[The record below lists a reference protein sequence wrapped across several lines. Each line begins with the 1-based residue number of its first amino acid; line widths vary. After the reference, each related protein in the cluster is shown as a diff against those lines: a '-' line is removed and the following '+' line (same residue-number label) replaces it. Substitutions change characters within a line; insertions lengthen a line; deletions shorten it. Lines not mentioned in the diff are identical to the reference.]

1 MCDTNTFE
9 EAVKVNLAWNRRV
22 TLSVC
27 AWIPSLILKLV
38 RKGINGATENFKVL
52 FKIPCFS
59 LLQNIVFESLRLL
72 LQTHQLSKTSWRK
85 CTNAYWIFKKS
96 RDFYSSPS
104 PILFPKKCN
113 FIDLLCL
120 SFFTKMCES
129 GYFPASSVFDKEK
142 IFLLKRCFCVGRL
155 MLCLLAPQLFSFFAF
170 FLHFHCW
177 KLLWLTLFVKHDK
190 C

>member
-59 LLQNIVFESLRLL
+59 LLQNIVFESLRLF
-72 LQTHQLSKTSWRK
+72 LQTQQQLNQKPPGGNALMHIEYSKR
-85 CTNAYWIFKKS
+85 AEIF
-96 RDFYSSPS
+96 
-104 PILFPKKCN
+104 ILAPLPFFFPKKCN

-142 IFLLKRCFCVGRL
+142 IFLLKRRL
-155 MLCLLAPQLFSFFAF
+155 MLCLQALQLFC
-170 FLHFHCW
+170 FLSSLSLLETSVTHFVCKAW
-177 KLLWLTLFVKHDK
+177 
-190 C
+190 